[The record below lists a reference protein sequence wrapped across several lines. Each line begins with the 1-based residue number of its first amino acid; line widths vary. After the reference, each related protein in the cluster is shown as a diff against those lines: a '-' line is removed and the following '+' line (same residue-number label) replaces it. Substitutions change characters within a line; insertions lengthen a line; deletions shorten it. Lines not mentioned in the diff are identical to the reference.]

1 MKYKNAKICLTT
13 KHKKQEAIG
22 PAFNEILGARVES
35 IELDTDLLGTFSG
48 EIERKESAL
57 DAARSKC
64 ELGMIETGYK
74 YGLSSEGSFG
84 PHPSIFFIPANIEI
98 LYFID
103 NENDFHLHES
113 ILSIN
118 TNFKTAVLD
127 QIEQLALF
135 AEQVGFPSHA
145 LIIRANMLEDGQMI
159 FKGIQDKELLIDAFK
174 KSQSASLDQKVWI
187 ETDMRAHMN
196 PTRMSVIKELSLKLA
211 NRLKT
216 SCPSCIVNAVELS

>member
-1 MKYKNAKICLTT
+1 
-13 KHKKQEAIG
+13 
-22 PAFNEILGARVES
+22 
-35 IELDTDLLGTFSG
+35 
-48 EIERKESAL
+48 
-57 DAARSKC
+57 
-64 ELGMIETGYK
+64 MIETGYK

-216 SCPSCIVNAVELS
+216 SCPSCNMPGWGFVNIEKGLICRLCGLPTELAKYEIFGCPKCSYKEHITKKNSSELADPQYCQYCNP